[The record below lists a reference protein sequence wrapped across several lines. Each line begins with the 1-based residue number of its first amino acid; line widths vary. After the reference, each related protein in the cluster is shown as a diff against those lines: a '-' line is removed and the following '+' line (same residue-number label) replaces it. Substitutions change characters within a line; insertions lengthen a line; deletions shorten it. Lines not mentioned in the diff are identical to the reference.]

1 MNRIKEL
8 REKRSLSQRQFVT
21 DFNKFLSTNKEQYKN
36 MRGVKEITFGTASR
50 WENNLNKPTEYMWQ
64 ALANFF
70 NVSVDYLKGYGYSK
84 EHIYKLLD
92 TMYKEDWMD
101 ETIFSAG
108 LADRFLKDQVNNS
121 LMTNFFAK
129 SSIEIYCEN
138 HGIRIPNKLRRNYGK
153 YDLDFWNDNF
163 SFIFDDTLIKRL
175 LTTRDSYTDNEIK
188 RLILSVIAEKNTKYT
203 IDQTISKLKK

>member
-84 EHIYKLLD
+84 EHIYKCLD
-92 TMYKEDWMD
+92 DAYKQDYPV
-101 ETIFSAG
+101 IFDVEPPSG
-108 LADRFLKDQVNNS
+108 
-121 LMTNFFAK
+121 NFFI
-129 SSIEIYCEN
+129 SSKDEIEDYCKTKKIN
-138 HGIRIPNKLRRNYGK
+138 IPEDVGLEFWQK
-153 YDLDFWNDNF
+153 YF
-163 SFIFDDTLIKRL
+163 SFIFKDKSIKRL
-175 LTTRDSYTDNEIK
+175 LTTKDNYSDGDIKELIIEAISWYGTDSRTKAIVNHIK
-188 RLILSVIAEKNTKYT
+188 QNHA
-203 IDQTISKLKK
+203 D